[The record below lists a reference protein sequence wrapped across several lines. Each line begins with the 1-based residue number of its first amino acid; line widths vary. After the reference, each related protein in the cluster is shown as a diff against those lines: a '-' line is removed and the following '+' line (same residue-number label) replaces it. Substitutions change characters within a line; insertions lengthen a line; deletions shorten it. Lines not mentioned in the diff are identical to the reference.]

1 MSGSADSLFKDL
13 NKINEINSQ
22 DYIVENS
29 AEYPMYNSTANK
41 FKDAANLIKNS
52 DIELIGIDIGGYDTH
67 TDQRRRQDSLHGS
80 LANSMKA
87 FYQDLGQERMKNVSV
102 LVYSEFGRTVKENAS
117 LGTDHGDATAYMV
130 MSGSVNGG
138 VYGSWPRSFRK

>member
-1 MSGSADSLFKDL
+1 MLISWSSLYTTLTNASNPLSTLMSGSADSLFKDL

-22 DYIVENS
+22 EYIENA

-67 TDQRRRQDSLHGS
+67 TDQEDRI
-80 LANSMKA
+80 
-87 FYQDLGQERMKNVSV
+87 
-102 LVYSEFGRTVKENAS
+102 VYMEV
-117 LGTDHGDATAYMV
+117 
-130 MSGSVNGG
+130 
-138 VYGSWPRSFRK
+138 